1 MLPHM
6 STEQANGPAITIA
19 NGPPIPYWGVRE
31 HMLKVTVRSY
41 KWTFLLEA
49 TTFPILGTHCL
60 QKFDLM
66 VDLKTGRLFKRASPG
81 FINLRPPPV
90 NSVFAT
96 IGMQPVAPT
105 PVTANHWRQPASANL
120 PVAAHQHRLYAIGS
134 IKLALQLRPYNIGY
148 TTALYNISGLL
159 QTVGRVSGGANGQ
172 PATAMYRRLD
182 AEKQD
187 AAKKEFLELEQQGV
201 LRSWGGPVEVPVMST

>member
-1 MLPHM
+1 M

-81 FINLRPPPV
+81 FINLSPPPPRKQCV
-90 NSVFAT
+90 CHHWHAASGPNTCNS
-96 IGMQPVAPT
+96 QPLA
-105 PVTANHWRQPASANL
+105 AACQRQSTGGSSSTSPL
-120 PVAAHQHRLYAIGS
+120 RHRLYKIGS
-134 IKLALQLRPYNIGY
+134 TTSALQHW
-148 TTALYNISGLL
+148 LYNSAL
-159 QTVGRVSGGANGQ
+159 QHQWTTSNCWQSFR
-172 PATAMYRRLD
+172 
-182 AEKQD
+182 
-187 AAKKEFLELEQQGV
+187 
-201 LRSWGGPVEVPVMST
+201 WC

>member
-81 FINLRPPPV
+81 FINLRPPPTV

-96 IGMQPVAPT
+96 IDVRAAAPT
-105 PVTANHWRQPASANL
+105 PLQWPTNGSNPL
-120 PVAAHQHRLYAIGS
+120 VAACQCQFTGCSSSSSPLCHW
-134 IKLALQLRPYNIGY
+134 
-148 TTALYNISGLL
+148 LYNISSTLVAL
-159 QTVGRVSGGANGQ
+159 QYQWTTPNCWQSFQRC
-172 PATAMYRRLD
+172 
-182 AEKQD
+182 
-187 AAKKEFLELEQQGV
+187 
-201 LRSWGGPVEVPVMST
+201 